1 MGLDCAVVGV
11 DLETS
16 EATAAVDDSEF
27 KRGLGPTAA
36 AAVGGPVVS
45 HPRMVPVLRA
55 SSRARVTALSLF
67 SLRNGLLVIDL
78 LVAPE

>member
-1 MGLDCAVVGV
+1 MGLDWAVVGF

-27 KRGLGPTAA
+27 KRGLCPA
-36 AAVGGPVVS
+36 AAVGGPTVS